1 MNSNNDDMGFIYSF
15 DMSKEMPYFK
25 SMPEHLQAS
34 AESNAVEVIYE
45 SFVIPA
51 DEDYLMSR
59 LLAQK
64 GLTRGFYWAATQA
77 TEKYLKAFL
86 LMNGQSV
93 KGFIG
98 HPIKSY
104 LKP

>member
-1 MNSNNDDMGFIYSF
+1 
-15 DMSKEMPYFK
+15 
-25 SMPEHLQAS
+25 
-34 AESNAVEVIYE
+34 
-45 SFVIPA
+45 
-51 DEDYLMSR
+51 MSR